1 MVFQVTP
8 AKKLTAKRICFMAI
22 VVVILASDGLCLPI
36 TV

>member
-8 AKKLTAKRICFMAI
+8 AKKLTAKRIGFMAI
-22 VVVILASDGLCLPI
+22 VVVIPASDGICLPI